1 MSKTPIIAGV
11 VVVVLIVLGVV
22 VYMKM
27 GGEKSVA
34 PTMAPAAQV
43 APTMAPAA
51 PVAPAPTSI
60 KSLEILSNVPN
71 SATLTGIQ
79 ANSPSAFNAKRKAVL
94 VATIA
99 IDSNSE
105 GVIFESGATGRGV
118 VLYAFDGTLYCQ
130 AGQGNVAGGT
140 IEVSWTI
147 PSTLSKTKKTEVG
160 VSFDVSA
167 TPSRA
172 RLFIDGVEVYSTTSG
187 ATPSLSGPD
196 LAGSGKKYGGISVTR
211 LTPYADYSDTIYDLT
226 LYPDVYIEA

>member
-1 MSKTPIIAGV
+1 MSVVSMLAGV
-11 VVVVLIVLGVV
+11 GLLSVCCLSSSVATT
-22 VYMKM
+22 MM
-27 GGEKSVA
+27 GGQKGPSAMGPSSTGPSTTGPA
-34 PTMAPAAQV
+34 P
-43 APTMAPAA
+43 
-51 PVAPAPTSI
+51 PTSI

-71 SATLTGIQ
+71 SVTLTGVQ
-79 ANSPSAFNAKRKAVL
+79 ANSPSAFNAKTKAVL

-99 IDSNSE
+99 IDSDSE
-105 GVIFESGATGRGV
+105 GVIFESGGGGPGV

-140 IEVSWTI
+140 IEVSRTI

-160 VSFDVSA
+160 VSFDVSV

-196 LAGSGKKYGGISVTR
+196 LAGSGKKYGGLSVTR
-211 LTPYADYSDTIYDLT
+211 LTPYTDYSDTIYDVT

>member
-1 MSKTPIIAGV
+1 MSKTPIIIGGV
-11 VVVVLIVLGVV
+11 VLLVVVIALV
-22 VYMKM
+22 VYFTMMK
-27 GGEKSVA
+27 GEEPVPVA
-34 PTMAPAAQV
+34 PTPG
-43 APTMAPAA
+43 
-51 PVAPAPTSI
+51 PVTPPPPTSI
-60 KSLEILSNVPN
+60 KPLEILSNVPN
-71 SATLTGIQ
+71 SATLTGVQ
-79 ANSPSAFNAKRKAVL
+79 ANSPSAFNAKKKAVL

-105 GVIFESGATGRGV
+105 GVIFESGGTGRGV

-160 VSFDVSA
+160 VSFDVST

-196 LAGSGKKYGGISVTR
+196 LAGSGKKYGSLSVTR
-211 LTPYADYSDTIYDLT
+211 LTPYTDYSDTIYDLT

>member
-1 MSKTPIIAGV
+1 V
-11 VVVVLIVLGVV
+11 
-22 VYMKM
+22 
-27 GGEKSVA
+27 
-34 PTMAPAAQV
+34 
-43 APTMAPAA
+43 
-51 PVAPAPTSI
+51 
-60 KSLEILSNVPN
+60 
-71 SATLTGIQ
+71 TLTGVQ
-79 ANSPSAFNAKRKAVL
+79 ANSPSAFNAKTKAVL

-99 IDSNSE
+99 IDSDSE
-105 GVIFESGATGRGV
+105 GVIFESGGGGPGV

-140 IEVSWTI
+140 IEVSRTI

-160 VSFDVSA
+160 VSFDVSV

-196 LAGSGKKYGGISVTR
+196 LAGSGKKYGGLSVTR
-211 LTPYADYSDTIYDLT
+211 LTPYTDYSDTIYDVT